1 MKFIVQAYLNE
12 PFFGGTNEKETA
24 LNVFKIIS
32 AALLAAAMG
41 LSGVGHAQTIE
52 KVSNGIGTPKHV
64 EKMAKIVNVN

>member
-1 MKFIVQAYLNE
+1 MK
-12 PFFGGTNEKETA
+12 KETA
-24 LNVFKIIS
+24 LNVFKIVS

-64 EKMAKIVNVN
+64 EKWRKL

>member
-1 MKFIVQAYLNE
+1 MK
-12 PFFGGTNEKETA
+12 KETA
-24 LNVFKIIS
+24 LNVFKIVS

-41 LSGVGHAQTIE
+41 LSGVGHAQIIE

>member
-1 MKFIVQAYLNE
+1 MNLFLEEQMK
-12 PFFGGTNEKETA
+12 KETA
-24 LNVFKIIS
+24 LNVFKIVS

-64 EKMAKIVNVN
+64 EKWRKL

>member
-1 MKFIVQAYLNE
+1 MNLFLEEQMK
-12 PFFGGTNEKETA
+12 KETA
-24 LNVFKIIS
+24 LNVFKIVS

>member
-1 MKFIVQAYLNE
+1 MK
-12 PFFGGTNEKETA
+12 KETA

-41 LSGVGHAQTIE
+41 LSGVGRAQTIE

-64 EKMAKIVNVN
+64 EKMAKIVNVNQK